1 MAFVLYDRYSKW
13 SIVFTFEKK
22 KMSQPKF
29 IITADGFLRLGMV
42 NMHKDLLLPG
52 DECIGGGYYQ
62 LDYVSNRLILDRKS
76 YDYGNP
82 KWHWLDVLKVPS
94 VYRGLQIVYMFDDG
108 EELNLSNK
116 LKVEYYD

>member
-1 MAFVLYDRYSKW
+1 
-13 SIVFTFEKK
+13 
-22 KMSQPKF
+22 MSQPKF

-62 LDYVSNRLILDRKS
+62 FDYVSNRLILDRKS
-76 YDYGNP
+76 YDYGKP

-94 VYRGLQIVYMFDDG
+94 VYRGLQIVYVYDDG

-116 LKVEYYD
+116 FKVEYYD

>member
-1 MAFVLYDRYSKW
+1 MGL
-13 SIVFTFEKK
+13 
-22 KMSQPKF
+22 PKF

-62 LDYVSNRLILDRKS
+62 FDYVSNRLILDRKS
-76 YDYGNP
+76 YDYGKP

-94 VYRGLQIVYMFDDG
+94 VYRGLGIVYVYDDG

>member
-1 MAFVLYDRYSKW
+1 
-13 SIVFTFEKK
+13 
-22 KMSQPKF
+22 MSQPKF

-62 LDYVSNRLILDRKS
+62 FDYVSNRLILDRKS
-76 YDYGNP
+76 YDYGKP

-94 VYRGLQIVYMFDDG
+94 VYRGLQIVYIYDDG
-108 EELNLSNK
+108 EGFDISQDLRI
-116 LKVEYYD
+116 EYYD

>member
-1 MAFVLYDRYSKW
+1 
-13 SIVFTFEKK
+13 
-22 KMSQPKF
+22 MSQPKF
-29 IITADGFLRLGMV
+29 IITANGFLRLGMV

-62 LDYVSNRLILDRKS
+62 FDYVSNRLILDRKS
-76 YDYGNP
+76 YDYGKP

-94 VYRGLQIVYMFDDG
+94 VYRGLQIVYVFDDG